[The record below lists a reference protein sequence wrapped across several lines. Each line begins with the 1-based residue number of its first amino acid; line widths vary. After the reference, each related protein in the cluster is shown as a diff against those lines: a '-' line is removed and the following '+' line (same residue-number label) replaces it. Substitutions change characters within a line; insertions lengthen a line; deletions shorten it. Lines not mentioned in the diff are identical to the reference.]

1 MPGGPIHLQGQHQA
15 HPVWKKHC
23 PGTKSRINRFSSI
36 FIPSRG
42 FNLRENYRQPSIT
55 LLAPDVSF
63 PGKRPGRKQRLLRG
77 HSIKIQTQKQ
87 YEEEAAE
94 TQLFLVVENK
104 SQALNGKI
112 FKHLNAHLR
121 CTQGGQ
127 ASLKE
132 LPAGHQLPPAAALVS
147 FLPNLHLLSDANGP
161 PCCSCKKVHSHQGSH
176 HLNKQHF
183 VRKQSQAEKA
193 FVYCFGS
200 SAKYWQHYK
209 TLAALQNTDSI
220 TKHWQQCK
228 ILAAV

>member
-1 MPGGPIHLQGQHQA
+1 MSAFNHLGG
-15 HPVWKKHC
+15 
-23 PGTKSRINRFSSI
+23 SRCKFPWQEREENNGFLGG
-36 FIPSRG
+36 IPSRS
-42 FNLRENYRQPSIT
+42 R
-55 LLAPDVSF
+55 
-63 PGKRPGRKQRLLRG
+63 RKSNMKKHLKHTAYKLVI
-77 HSIKIQTQKQ
+77 H
-87 YEEEAAE
+87 AE
-94 TQLFLVVENK
+94 TRTFLVGNK

-193 FVYCFGS
+193 FVYCVGS

-209 TLAALQNTDSI
+209 TLAAVQNTGSSV
-220 TKHWQQCK
+220 KYWQQCK